1 MNETRSEKPL
11 DVHYS
16 RGYFEKT
23 WGNVKMENAV
33 AGSGYSTVICL
44 GNIILYPLLSS
55 QHCKLKCAIKG
66 CRVSSIARFS
76 ILL

>member
-1 MNETRSEKPL
+1 VTTKNGSLGLGTVPFRHGWRDL

-16 RGYFEKT
+16 RGYFENP

-44 GNIILYPLLSS
+44 GNIILYPLLRN
-55 QHCKLKCAIKG
+55 IEN
-66 CRVSSIARFS
+66 
-76 ILL
+76 